1 MLEQA
6 KYVNHLGEVVEFGK
20 NGIFANENDLRNY
33 AWLYDTGRR
42 RAENFHKGVVNKT
55 IPVVIVANSKEER
68 AAIKNTMYE
77 VFAKDISANKQG
89 KLYIDDF
96 YLECKIY
103 GTDPSNYLI
112 SDTTMNASLK
122 VVSDTGNWYRN
133 IVNEYRYAE
142 HEKDASGY
150 GYPYCYEY
158 DYTASGGYTNTI
170 ENEYFDGGDFIMTIH
185 GYAMN
190 PEVNIAGHSHKM
202 NCTVQKNER
211 LIINS
216 IEKTIKLIKANG
228 VVVNMFSRM
237 DKTSYIFEK
246 IPSGTSSVYWNGDFD
261 FDIEIR
267 VERGEPLW
275 M

>member
-20 NGIFANENDLRNY
+20 NGILANENDLRNY
-33 AWLYDTGRR
+33 AWLFDTGRR
-42 RAENFHKGVVNKT
+42 MAENFHKGVVPKT
-55 IPVVIVANSKEER
+55 IPVVIVANSREER

-77 VFAKDISANKQG
+77 VFEKDVAANKQG
-89 KLYIDDF
+89 KLYIGDF

-103 GTDPSNYLI
+103 GSDVSNYLNT
-112 SDTTMNASLK
+112 DNTMNASLK
-122 VVSDTGNWYRN
+122 LVSDTGDWYRN
-133 IVNEYRYAE
+133 IMTPYKYAE
-142 HEKDASGY
+142 QEVDASGH
-150 GYPYCYEY
+150 GYPYGYNY

-170 ENEYFDGGDFIMTIH
+170 TNEYFDSGDFIMTIH

-190 PEVNIAGHSHKM
+190 PEINIAGHSHKM
-202 NCTVQKNER
+202 NCTVQKNEK

-216 IEKTIKLIKANG
+216 IDKTIKLIKANEIE
-228 VVVNMFSRM
+228 VNMFSKR
-237 DKTSYIFEK
+237 DRSSNIFEK
-246 IPSGTSSVYWNGDFD
+246 IPSGTSSIYWNGDFD
-261 FDIEIR
+261 IDLEIR